1 MHDPEFLVNLW
12 LTLKPYIQK
21 KEALEAAVSM
31 LRTAEEFGDVESISA
46 DMRGQDNTLDSALNE
61 LYEYSETQ
69 MQSTA
74 TMTPTKAMRWTMMT
88 MMTKNNDLV

>member
-31 LRTAEEFGDVESISA
+31 LRTAEEFGDVVSIRA

-61 LYEYSETQ
+61 LYEYSE
-69 MQSTA
+69 SDSESEDDESFESDA
-74 TMTPTKAMRWTMMT
+74 L
-88 MMTKNNDLV
+88 DYDDYDDEE

>member
-1 MHDPEFLVNLW
+1 MHDPDFLVNLW

-61 LYEYSETQ
+61 LYDYSDPADEYEDEDGFES
-69 MQSTA
+69 
-74 TMTPTKAMRWTMMT
+74 
-88 MMTKNNDLV
+88 DLADYDDYDEDE

>member
-61 LYEYSETQ
+61 LYEYSETDAEYGDDDAYE
-69 MQSTA
+69 SDA
-74 TMTPTKAMRWTMMT
+74 L
-88 MMTKNNDLV
+88 DYDDYDDEE

>member
-61 LYEYSETQ
+61 LYEYSE
-69 MQSTA
+69 SDSEYEDDESFESDA
-74 TMTPTKAMRWTMMT
+74 L
-88 MMTKNNDLV
+88 DYDDYDDEE

>member
-1 MHDPEFLVNLW
+1 MHDPDFLVNLW

-21 KEALEAAVSM
+21 KEALEACQSL

-61 LYEYSETQ
+61 LYDYSENVDEYEDEDGYE
-69 MQSTA
+69 S
-74 TMTPTKAMRWTMMT
+74 
-88 MMTKNNDLV
+88 DLADYDDYDEDE

>member
-1 MHDPEFLVNLW
+1 MHDPDFLVNLW

-21 KEALEAAVSM
+21 KEAHEAALSL

-61 LYEYSETQ
+61 LYDYSE
-69 MQSTA
+69 SA
-74 TMTPTKAMRWTMMT
+74 DDYEDDDSYES
-88 MMTKNNDLV
+88 DLADYDDYEDDE

>member
-46 DMRGQDNTLDSALNE
+46 DMRGQDNTL
-61 LYEYSETQ
+61 
-69 MQSTA
+69 
-74 TMTPTKAMRWTMMT
+74 
-88 MMTKNNDLV
+88 